1 MELPRDQSVHETEPE
16 GRTTVVAKYT
26 VQNDDTLTKIA
37 LKFNS
42 SIGELRIINQLSSE
56 YLIPSQ
62 TLYVPMQPGVTY
74 EGLSEETEILKS
86 SSPIFPGFHQSL
98 ISNKP
103 NVPNKEYSISVKTK
117 SVELEASLFTCPIRK
132 EKKTV
137 RIIFHPKKV
146 QLLFRSKNNSPS
158 ITSKDLFELNSE
170 NCPYSLP
177 FEQIKRFSFY
187 DSLDWITNSSPDEW

>member
-1 MELPRDQSVHETEPE
+1 
-16 GRTTVVAKYT
+16 
-26 VQNDDTLTKIA
+26 
-37 LKFNS
+37 
-42 SIGELRIINQLSSE
+42 
-56 YLIPSQ
+56 
-62 TLYVPMQPGVTY
+62 MQPGVTY

-98 ISNKP
+98 ISN
-103 NVPNKEYSISVKTK
+103 
-117 SVELEASLFTCPIRK
+117 